1 MVVCSAESG
10 IYKWWYV
17 ALKADFKW
25 CCVVLKA
32 DFKWWY
38 VV

>member
-17 ALKADFKW
+17 ALKEEFKW
-25 CCVVLKA
+25 VGCSVKA
-32 DFKWWY
+32 AFK
-38 VV
+38 